1 MKNLILLL
9 AIIVFSINTQAQQ
22 NLTSISSNGNQK
34 SYSRTFVR
42 TTSVPLDRSNVTI
55 YLPLKAK
62 WYLKENFKGYK
73 TRKLIKVTSAE
84 DIVSYQVI
92 VNGMDLIFDSEGNY
106 LKSVKF

>member
-22 NLTSISSNGNQK
+22 TVASISANEIQDNH
-34 SYSRTFVR
+34 SRTYTK
-42 TTSVPLDRSNVTI
+42 TTSVPLDRSNVII
-55 YLPLKAK
+55 YLPSKAK
-62 WYLKENFKGYK
+62 WYLKENYKGYK
-73 TRKLIKVTSAE
+73 TSKLIKVTSAE
-84 DIVSYQVI
+84 NIISYQVI